1 MRRPFAFALLVL
13 ASVTVPGWAADEP
26 SFSRQEDVIY
36 GRKFGT
42 ALTMDVFRPKQDSN
56 GLGVIWVV
64 SGGWVSDHGW
74 VNAGY
79 PKVFLD
85 RGYTVFAVVHGCQ
98 PKFTIPEVIG
108 DMKRSVRFIKAHAKE
123 YGIDPDRLGVTG
135 GSAGGHLSLIL
146 GTSGEPGNPSAKD
159 PVDRESS
166 KVAAVACFYPPTDF
180 LNYGKPGEDAI
191 GRGILQG
198 YSAPFDFREF
208 DPSKKKFVTVTEEA
222 KIVEL
227 GKSIS
232 PINHV
237 SADDAPTLISHG
249 DADKLVPIQQ
259 AEIIVEKLK
268 AAGVDA
274 KLVVKPGG
282 GHGWPGQDKDL
293 ITFADWFDAH
303 LKKPADSKSEAPI
316 PAAQAKD
323 HIGERA
329 TVEMTVAASKNAE
342 KRLEYYLDSEPNF
355 SDEKNFCVVIG
366 YDHAKPFAD
375 AGIANPAEHY
385 KGKTLRVTGT
395 IIRENEQTRI
405 RVEDPGQIK
414 IVE

>member
-1 MRRPFAFALLVL
+1 MRCLFAIFLLVSTPAFA
-13 ASVTVPGWAADEP
+13 ADDP
-26 SFSRQEDVIY
+26 SYTRQEDVIY

-42 ALTMDVFRPKQDSN
+42 ALTMDVFRPTRNAN

-79 PKVFLD
+79 PKPFLD

-98 PKFTIPEVIG
+98 PKYTIPEVIA

-123 YGIDPDRLGVTG
+123 YKIDPDQLGVTG
-135 GSAGGHLSLIL
+135 GSAGGHLSLML
-146 GTSGEPGNPSAKD
+146 GTTGEPGNPSAKD

-191 GRGILQG
+191 GRGTLRD
-198 YSAPFDFREF
+198 YSAPFDFRDY
-208 DPSKKKFVTVTEEA
+208 DPSKKKFVTVTDEA
-222 KIVEL
+222 RIVDL
-227 GKSIS
+227 ARSIS

-237 SADDAPTLISHG
+237 SADDAPSLISHG

-274 KLVVKPGG
+274 KLVVKPGAS
-282 GHGWPGQDKDL
+282 HGWPGQDKEL
-293 ITFADWFDAH
+293 VIFADWFDAH
-303 LKKPADSKSEAPI
+303 LKKPGESKPAEPI

-323 HIGERA
+323 HIGEKA
-329 TVEMTVAASKNAE
+329 TVEMTVVASKNSE
-342 KRLEYYLDSEPNF
+342 NRKTIYLDSEPNF
-355 SDEKNFCVVIG
+355 SDEKNFTVIIS
-366 YDHAKPFAD
+366 YDHAPSFAE

-395 IIRENEQTRI
+395 IIREDEQTRI
-405 RVEDPGQIK
+405 HAENPGQIK